1 MTLTL
6 TTPMAASPG
15 MSPTRRP
22 VGTRGWLGIGVGFV
36 GLGTGVFLALGL
48 SLDAAMLVTT
58 TLLLQ
63 SIAGGIIAVWL
74 TRRSLTVLEFVGLS
88 IAVGSTLVVI
98 SGVVLGWAGVTAGLW
113 GWLGL
118 LIVLVVGWLFFR
130 RRRGPAHDLSV
141 MWDRRGALVAAG
153 LGAVVGIAAVAVSAR
168 RYVLAGP
175 WDRYHPDMPFFEVL
189 GTSAVT
195 FGPGSDALMV
205 GDQIRYHW
213 FSYVWPGQLTVGLDL
228 EPFVALTRVIPVA
241 VAIGLVALVAGLV
254 GRTTRWW
261 WTPALAVA
269 LITTGGFVGAAYG
282 VVLNVDSPSTAV
294 TSLWVLAFIA
304 VAFDSRRGTVA
315 GLPLGLVAGF
325 VLSGAKVSAIAVLIA
340 SWSVIA
346 LLGLAWRADWLRTVV
361 QQLVGLGVGAVA
373 AFVIFVWG
381 SSSSGDLQTFTWDYR
396 ASSVQG
402 LDLSSVWWGTALGT
416 VLLTLAIIP
425 RAAGTI
431 GLPRRS
437 AGAALAVGLVVASVV
452 PVWILS
458 QGVNEL
464 WFAVAAAAP
473 LAVLSAMGLERLW
486 AATEV
491 TQSLKRWLWI
501 ATAAGVVSALLVAL
515 LWSRGA
521 SDAVTL
527 RALGPLLP
535 WIAACVVA
543 GVVWM
548 RGARPLLL
556 PVLATVLIVNAA
568 VGRGVTVAG
577 DVGLESS
584 TGPNVSVSSPVGTKD
599 PDAPGTTDVTEA
611 FADLEPPPA
620 SEDMRVGSIEWSV
633 ERNQAAV
640 WLRDNALNGD
650 ILATNQV
657 EQAMIPAVVRL
668 RTYLSGLPYQA
679 MYGSRSMAGE
689 VPVRDAYSRSFTV
702 GLTPESVSALCSAGV
717 DWLWVEGAS
726 TGISAPVVF
735 ANERVTVY
743 RLTDSE
749 CVQ

>member
-6 TTPMAASPG
+6 TIPMAASPG

-48 SLDAAMLVTT
+48 SVGAATLVTT

-98 SGVVLGWAGVTAGLW
+98 SGVVLGWAGVTARLW

-118 LIVLVVGWLFFR
+118 LIVLVVGWLLFR
-130 RRRGPAHDLSV
+130 RRRGPAHDQSV

-153 LGAVVGIAAVAVSAR
+153 LGAVVGIAAVAVNAR

-195 FGPGSDALMV
+195 FGPGSDALMA
-205 GDQIRYHW
+205 GDQLRYHW

-254 GRTTRWW
+254 GRMTRSW
-261 WTPALAVA
+261 WTPTLAVA

-304 VAFDSRRGTVA
+304 VAFDSRRGMVAGVTVA
-315 GLPLGLVAGF
+315 LVAGF

-340 SWSVIA
+340 SWSVMA
-346 LLGLAWRADWLRTVV
+346 LLGMAWRADWLRAVV

-373 AFVIFVWG
+373 AFVIFVWD
-381 SSSSGDLQTFTWDYR
+381 SSSSGDLQILTWDNR

-402 LDLSSVWWGTALGT
+402 LDLSSVWWGAALGT

-437 AGAALAVGLVVASVV
+437 AGAALAVGLVVASVA

-486 AATEV
+486 AATAV
-491 TQSLKRWLWI
+491 TRGSKRWPWI
-501 ATAAGVVSALLVAL
+501 ATGAGFVSALLAAL
-515 LWSRGA
+515 LWPSGS

-535 WIAACVVA
+535 WIVAFVVA
-543 GVVWM
+543 GVVWL
-548 RGARPLLL
+548 RGGRPLLL
-556 PVLATVLIVNAA
+556 PVLATVLIVSAA

-584 TGPNVSVSSPVGTKD
+584 TGPNVSISSPVETED
-599 PDAPGTTDVTEA
+599 PDAPGTTHTTEA
-611 FADLEPPPA
+611 SADPEPQPA
-620 SEDMRVGSIEWSV
+620 NKDMRVGSIEWSV
-633 ERNQAAV
+633 ERNQAAI
-640 WLRDNALNGD
+640 WLRNNARNGD
-650 ILATNQV
+650 ILATNNV
-657 EQAMIPAVVRL
+657 EQAMIPAVMRL
-668 RTYLSGLPYQA
+668 RTYLSGLPYQT
-679 MYGSRSMAGE
+679 MYGSRGMADE
-689 VPVRDAYSRSFTV
+689 VSVRAAYSRSLTER
-702 GLTPESVSALCSAGV
+702 LTPESISAMCSAGV
-717 DWLWVEGAS
+717 DWLWVEGDS
-726 TGISAPVVF
+726 KEVTAPVWF
-735 ANERVTVY
+735 ANEGVTIY
-743 RLTDSE
+743 RITDGE
-749 CVQ
+749 CAQ

>member
-1 MTLTL
+1 M
-6 TTPMAASPG
+6 
-15 MSPTRRP
+15 
-22 VGTRGWLGIGVGFV
+22 

-153 LGAVVGIAAVAVSAR
+153 LGAVVGIAAVAVNAR

-254 GRTTRWW
+254 GRMTRSW
-261 WTPALAVA
+261 WTPTLAVA

-437 AGAALAVGLVVASVV
+437 AGAALAVGLVVTSVV
-452 PVWILS
+452 PVWSLS

-527 RALGPLLP
+527 RALGPL
-535 WIAACVVA
+535 
-543 GVVWM
+543 
-548 RGARPLLL
+548 
-556 PVLATVLIVNAA
+556 
-568 VGRGVTVAG
+568 
-577 DVGLESS
+577 
-584 TGPNVSVSSPVGTKD
+584 
-599 PDAPGTTDVTEA
+599 
-611 FADLEPPPA
+611 
-620 SEDMRVGSIEWSV
+620 
-633 ERNQAAV
+633 
-640 WLRDNALNGD
+640 
-650 ILATNQV
+650 
-657 EQAMIPAVVRL
+657 
-668 RTYLSGLPYQA
+668 
-679 MYGSRSMAGE
+679 
-689 VPVRDAYSRSFTV
+689 
-702 GLTPESVSALCSAGV
+702 
-717 DWLWVEGAS
+717 
-726 TGISAPVVF
+726 
-735 ANERVTVY
+735 
-743 RLTDSE
+743 
-749 CVQ
+749 

>member
-1 MTLTL
+1 MTLTF
-6 TTPMAASPG
+6 TTPMAASPE

-48 SLDAAMLVTT
+48 SVDAAMLVTT

-98 SGVVLGWAGVTAGLW
+98 SGVVLGRAGLTARLW
-113 GWLGL
+113 GWFGL
-118 LIVLVVGWLFFR
+118 LIVLVVGWLLFR
-130 RRRGPAHDLSV
+130 RRCGPAHDQSV

-153 LGAVVGIAAVAVSAR
+153 LGALVGIAAVAVNAR

-189 GTSAVT
+189 GTSAIT

-254 GRTTRWW
+254 GRMTRSW
-261 WTPALAVA
+261 WTPTLAVA

-304 VAFDSRRGTVA
+304 VAFDSRRGTIAGATVA
-315 GLPLGLVAGF
+315 LVAGF

-340 SWSVIA
+340 SWSVMA

-396 ASSVQG
+396 ASTVQG

-437 AGAALAVGLVVASVV
+437 AGAALAMGLVVASVV

-486 AATEV
+486 AV
-491 TQSLKRWLWI
+491 TKVTGSSKRWPWI
-501 ATAAGVVSALLVAL
+501 AIAAGLVSALLATL
-515 LWSRGA
+515 LWPSG
-521 SDAVTL
+521 SSEVVTL

-535 WIAACVVA
+535 WIVASVVA
-543 GVVWM
+543 GGAWL
-548 RGARPLLL
+548 RGGRPLLL
-556 PVLATVLIVNAA
+556 PVLATVLIVGAA

-584 TGPNVSVSSPVGTKD
+584 TGPNVSVSSLVETEDPEAAGTIDAKEGSAD
-599 PDAPGTTDVTEA
+599 P
-611 FADLEPPPA
+611 EPQPA
-620 SEDMRVGSIEWSV
+620 NNDMRVGSIEWSV

-640 WLRDNALNGD
+640 WLRDNALNRD

-679 MYGSRSMAGE
+679 MYGSVSMVNE
-689 VPVRDAYSRSFTV
+689 VPVRDAYSRSLTK
-702 GLTPESVSALCSAGV
+702 GLTPESINAMCSVGV

-726 TGISAPVVF
+726 TEMMAPVVF
-735 ANERVTVY
+735 ANEGVTIY
-743 RLTDSE
+743 RLTNSE

>member
-48 SLDAAMLVTT
+48 SVDAAMGVTT

-63 SIAGGIIAVWL
+63 SIAGGIIAAWL
-74 TRRSLTVLEFVGLS
+74 TRRSLSVLEFVGLS

-98 SGVVLGWAGVTAGLW
+98 SGVALGWAGVTARLW

-118 LIVLVVGWLFFR
+118 LIVLVVGWPLFR
-130 RRRGPAHDLSV
+130 RRRGPAHGQSV
-141 MWDRRGALVAAG
+141 VWDRRGALVAAG
-153 LGAVVGIAAVAVSAR
+153 LGAVVGTAAVAVNAR

-254 GRTTRWW
+254 GRTTRSW

-304 VAFDSRRGTVA
+304 VAFDSRRGMVT
-315 GLPLGLVAGF
+315 GLLMALVAGF

-340 SWSVIA
+340 SWSVMA

-381 SSSSGDLQTFTWDYR
+381 SSSSGDLQILTWDYR

-437 AGAALAVGLVVASVV
+437 AGAALAVGLVVSSVA

-486 AATEV
+486 AVTEV
-491 TQSLKRWLWI
+491 SGSSKGW
-501 ATAAGVVSALLVAL
+501 
-515 LWSRGA
+515 
-521 SDAVTL
+521 
-527 RALGPLLP
+527 P
-535 WIAACVVA
+535 W
-543 GVVWM
+543 
-548 RGARPLLL
+548 
-556 PVLATVLIVNAA
+556 
-568 VGRGVTVAG
+568 
-577 DVGLESS
+577 
-584 TGPNVSVSSPVGTKD
+584 
-599 PDAPGTTDVTEA
+599 
-611 FADLEPPPA
+611 
-620 SEDMRVGSIEWSV
+620 
-633 ERNQAAV
+633 
-640 WLRDNALNGD
+640 
-650 ILATNQV
+650 
-657 EQAMIPAVVRL
+657 
-668 RTYLSGLPYQA
+668 
-679 MYGSRSMAGE
+679 
-689 VPVRDAYSRSFTV
+689 
-702 GLTPESVSALCSAGV
+702 
-717 DWLWVEGAS
+717 
-726 TGISAPVVF
+726 
-735 ANERVTVY
+735 
-743 RLTDSE
+743 
-749 CVQ
+749 

>member
-1 MTLTL
+1 MTLTF
-6 TTPMAASPG
+6 TTPMAASPE

-22 VGTRGWLGIGVGFV
+22 VGTQGWLGIGVGFV

-48 SLDAAMLVTT
+48 SVDAAMLVTT

-98 SGVVLGWAGVTAGLW
+98 SGVVLGRAGLTARLW
-113 GWLGL
+113 GWFGL
-118 LIVLVVGWLFFR
+118 LIVLVVGWLLFR
-130 RRRGPAHDLSV
+130 RRCGPAHDQSV

-153 LGAVVGIAAVAVSAR
+153 LGALVGIAAVAVNAR

-189 GTSAVT
+189 GTSAIT

-254 GRTTRWW
+254 GRMTRSW
-261 WTPALAVA
+261 WTPTLAVA

-304 VAFDSRRGTVA
+304 VAFDSRRGTIAGATVA
-315 GLPLGLVAGF
+315 LVAGF

-340 SWSVIA
+340 SWSVMA

-396 ASSVQG
+396 ASTVQG

-437 AGAALAVGLVVASVV
+437 AGAALAMGLVVASVV

-486 AATEV
+486 AV
-491 TQSLKRWLWI
+491 TKVTGSSKRWPWI
-501 ATAAGVVSALLVAL
+501 AIAAGLVSALLATL
-515 LWSRGA
+515 LWPSG
-521 SDAVTL
+521 SSEVVTL

-535 WIAACVVA
+535 WIVASVVA
-543 GVVWM
+543 GGAWL
-548 RGARPLLL
+548 RGGRPLLL
-556 PVLATVLIVNAA
+556 PVLATVLIVGAA

-577 DVGLESS
+577 YVGLESS
-584 TGPNVSVSSPVGTKD
+584 TGPNVSVSSLVETEDPEAAGTIDAKEGSAD
-599 PDAPGTTDVTEA
+599 P
-611 FADLEPPPA
+611 EPQPA
-620 SEDMRVGSIEWSV
+620 NNDMRVGSIEWSV

-640 WLRDNALNGD
+640 WLRDNALNRD

-679 MYGSRSMAGE
+679 MYGSVSMVNE
-689 VPVRDAYSRSFTV
+689 VPVRDAYSRSLTK
-702 GLTPESVSALCSAGV
+702 GLTPESINAMCSVGV

-726 TGISAPVVF
+726 TEMMAPVVF
-735 ANERVTVY
+735 ANEGVTIY
-743 RLTDSE
+743 RLTNSE

>member
-1 MTLTL
+1 MTLTF
-6 TTPMAASPG
+6 TTPMAASPE

-48 SLDAAMLVTT
+48 SVDAAMLVTT

-98 SGVVLGWAGVTAGLW
+98 SGVVLGRAGLTARLW
-113 GWLGL
+113 GWFGL
-118 LIVLVVGWLFFR
+118 LIVLVVGWLLFR
-130 RRRGPAHDLSV
+130 RRCGPAHDQSV

-153 LGAVVGIAAVAVSAR
+153 LGALVGIAAVAVNAR

-189 GTSAVT
+189 GTSAIT

-254 GRTTRWW
+254 GRMTRSW
-261 WTPALAVA
+261 WTPTLAVA

-304 VAFDSRRGTVA
+304 VAFDSRRGTIAGATVA
-315 GLPLGLVAGF
+315 LVAGF

-340 SWSVIA
+340 SWSVMA

-396 ASSVQG
+396 ASTVQG

-437 AGAALAVGLVVASVV
+437 AGAALAMGLVVASVV

-486 AATEV
+486 AV
-491 TQSLKRWLWI
+491 TKVTGSSKRWPWI
-501 ATAAGVVSALLVAL
+501 AIAAGLVSALLATL
-515 LWSRGA
+515 LWPSG
-521 SDAVTL
+521 SSEVVTL

-535 WIAACVVA
+535 WIVASVVA
-543 GVVWM
+543 GGAWL
-548 RGARPLLL
+548 RGGRPLLL
-556 PVLATVLIVNAA
+556 PVLATVLIVGAA

-577 DVGLESS
+577 YVGLESS
-584 TGPNVSVSSPVGTKD
+584 TGPNVSVSSLVETEDPEAAGTIDAKEGSAD
-599 PDAPGTTDVTEA
+599 P
-611 FADLEPPPA
+611 EPQPA
-620 SEDMRVGSIEWSV
+620 NNDMRVGSIEWSV

-640 WLRDNALNGD
+640 WLRDNALNRD

-679 MYGSRSMAGE
+679 MYGSVSMVNE
-689 VPVRDAYSRSFTV
+689 VPVRDAYSRSLTK
-702 GLTPESVSALCSAGV
+702 GLTPESINAMCSVGV

-726 TGISAPVVF
+726 TEMMAPVVF
-735 ANERVTVY
+735 ANEGVTIY
-743 RLTDSE
+743 RLTNSE